1 MELTPL
7 QSESGKT
14 YWLRPPPP
22 GILFQCDLMPVTLL
36 QAVHEQLEKSSKR
49 RRRPKKEESPTSAR
63 TVERECLTIRLR
75 RLACFLI
82 VGEGS
87 GKDDFKPVSFSLS
100 PRQGQAD
107 VAVLSESDLQEIG
120 GWAQP
125 DLESWVPFIT
135 SGDKDFV
142 VETARLS
149 GCLFSDVIFNDP
161 TRAALDIALTEAWLL
176 QQNQRA
182 EDIAEEREREQRMQ
196 NLKNGR

>member
-7 QSESGKT
+7 KSESGKT

-36 QAVHEQLEKSSKR
+36 QAVHEQFEKTNKR
-49 RRRPKKEESPTSAR
+49 RHRPKKEDAPLPTR
-63 TVERECLTIRLR
+63 TPEREDLTIRLR

-82 VGEGS
+82 VGEGT
-87 GKDDFKPVSFSLS
+87 GKDDFKPVNFSLT
-100 PRQGQAD
+100 PRQGQEDIATLPAD
-107 VAVLSESDLQEIG
+107 DLERIG

-125 DLESWVPFIT
+125 NLETWIPFIA

-142 VETARLS
+142 IETARLC

-161 TRAALDIALTEAWLL
+161 TRAALDIALTQLWLR

-182 EDIAEEREREQRMQ
+182 EELAEEREREQRMQ
-196 NLKNGR
+196 NLKNRR